1 MRQPLTS
8 QQRLVLRMVA
18 EGATTDEIA
27 STLGITRG
35 TVQTHMAGALN
46 RLEVHTRAAAVAVA
60 LRTGQ
65 LDREPC
71 IEFHEAVG
79 AKNKSV
85 CGLAGSSPASSES
98 WSVGQGPRV

>member
-18 EGATTDEIA
+18 QGATTNEIA
-27 STLGITRG
+27 STLGIRRG

-60 LRTGQ
+60 MRTSQ
-65 LDREPC
+65 LESGPC
-71 IEFHEAVG
+71 IELHEAVG
-79 AKNKSV
+79 AKSRSMY
-85 CGLAGSSPASSES
+85 GLAGSSLASSES